1 MNTATTEGTSHPEAV
16 ATPGARSWSICPSEV
31 LERYLPLRELRVI
44 NEAKAKYE
52 AEMRGNRPPIRQLYR
67 EPPYEETQTEKAKTP
82 SRKRGRPAIFTPE
95 ERAEYIRTASVMRP
109 GLFRKQKQLHQ
120 EEITRI
126 REEHEAQLSAIR
138 NELDIALNALARVN
152 ALVGAPLVCKS

>member
-16 ATPGARSWSICPSEV
+16 ATPGARSWSICPSDV
-31 LERYLPLRELRVI
+31 LERYLPLRELCVI
-44 NEAKAKYE
+44 DEAK
-52 AEMRGNRPPIRQLYR
+52 AEMRGYRPPIRQLYR

-95 ERAEYIRTASVMRP
+95 ERAAYIRTASVMRP

-126 REEHEAQLSAIR
+126 RAEHEAQLSAIR

>member
-1 MNTATTEGTSHPEAV
+1 MSVEK
-16 ATPGARSWSICPSEV
+16 I
-31 LERYLPLRELRVI
+31 
-44 NEAKAKYE
+44 
-52 AEMRGNRPPIRQLYR
+52 PIDPQ
-67 EPPYEETQTEKAKTP
+67 EDP
-82 SRKRGRPAIFTPE
+82 SRRQSKKRGRPAIFTPE